1 MAWSN
6 RNLAN
11 LPKGS
16 WRSIHGYGA
25 AHIAYGRLLLSGYNF
40 TLSLWRDSK
49 FDAILDYKG
58 TSFRL
63 ELKSTGIFE
72 NTETKKRGM
81 IGFTSGGRAEQQI
94 RRSVASRERI
104 IERENTDF
112 GIGVNSHTGYL
123 WIVPVEVLTILKKK
137 QLPFNAIA
145 IFKEKLG
152 VFKGVTI
159 NNYKISPSKLKR
171 GFLDLSTKECRKL
184 CTKIG
189 IRINSNINPSSLFKY
204 NWTGI
209 FVKNPTVSVTGHE
222 GMVLDIWKKIYSA
235 VK

>member
-1 MAWSN
+1 MDWSN
-6 RNLAN
+6 RNLTK
-11 LPKGS
+11 LPIGS

-72 NTETKKRGM
+72 NTENKKRGM
-81 IGFTSGGRAEQQI
+81 IGFTSGGRAGQQI
-94 RRSVASRERI
+94 RRSVASREKI
-104 IERENTDF
+104 IEKENTDF
-112 GIGVNSHTGYL
+112 GIGVNSHTGHL
-123 WIVPVEVLTILKKK
+123 WIIPVEVLTILKKK
-137 QLPFNAIA
+137 QMPFNAIA

-159 NNYKISPSKLKR
+159 NNNKISPSSLKR

-184 CTKIG
+184 CSKIG
-189 IRINSNINPSSLFKY
+189 IRTNSNINPSSLIKH

-209 FVKNPTVSVTGHE
+209 TVKNPAVTVTGHE
-222 GMVLDIWKKIYSA
+222 SMVLDIWKKIYSA

>member
-1 MAWSN
+1 MDWSN
-6 RNLAN
+6 RNLTK

-63 ELKSTGIFE
+63 ELKSTGLFE
-72 NTETKKRGM
+72 NTENKKRGM
-81 IGFTSGGRAEQQI
+81 IGFTSGGRSGQQI

-104 IERENTDF
+104 IEKENTDF
-112 GIGVNSHTGYL
+112 GIGVNSHTGHL
-123 WIVPVEVLTILKKK
+123 WIIPVEVLTILKKK
-137 QLPFNAIA
+137 HMPFNAIE

-159 NNYKISPSKLKR
+159 NNNKISPSRLKR

-184 CTKIG
+184 CSKIG
-189 IRINSNINPSSLFKY
+189 IRTNSNINPSSLIKH

-209 FVKNPTVSVTGHE
+209 TAKNPAVTVTEHE
-222 GMVLDIWKKIYSA
+222 SMVLDIWKKIYWK